1 MKDHCE
7 KISQDYMKKFEDLE
21 IKYDQVS
28 AQNNELQEKN
38 KKLELMARYEGRF
51 GDSNNGIKL
60 DGILMT
66 DANAEQ
72 EENQG
77 NQNKDSE
84 NYAGFMKINMRATK
98 IIQPINKRPVAMNL
112 NTVNKDLLIRDINM
126 ISSDIL
132 QKKEQYS
139 KVYY

>member
-1 MKDHCE
+1 MKDQFE
-7 KISQDYMKKFEDLE
+7 KISQDYMKKYEDLE
-21 IKYDQVS
+21 IKFDQIS
-28 AQNNELQEKN
+28 TQNNELQEKN
-38 KKLELMARYEGRF
+38 KKLELMARYDGRF
-51 GDSNNGIKL
+51 ADSNNGIKL

-66 DANAEQ
+66 DTNADQDEDLTKN
-72 EENQG
+72 E
-77 NQNKDSE
+77 E

-126 ISSDIL
+126 ISSNIL
-132 QKKEQYS
+132 QKKELYS